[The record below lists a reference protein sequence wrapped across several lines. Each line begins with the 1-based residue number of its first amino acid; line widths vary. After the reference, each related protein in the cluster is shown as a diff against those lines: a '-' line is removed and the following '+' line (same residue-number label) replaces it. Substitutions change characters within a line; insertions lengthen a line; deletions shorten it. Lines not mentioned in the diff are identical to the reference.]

1 MKEKGIR
8 ITLLV
13 LAAVLITAGVLNG
26 GFSDTFNK
34 GIRVCLECVGIG

>member
-1 MKEKGIR
+1 MRKNGIK
-8 ITLLV
+8 ITLIALS
-13 LAAVLITAGVLNG
+13 AALITAGVFNG

>member
-1 MKEKGIR
+1 MNRKSVK

-13 LAAVLITAGVLNG
+13 LAAVLIAAGVMNG